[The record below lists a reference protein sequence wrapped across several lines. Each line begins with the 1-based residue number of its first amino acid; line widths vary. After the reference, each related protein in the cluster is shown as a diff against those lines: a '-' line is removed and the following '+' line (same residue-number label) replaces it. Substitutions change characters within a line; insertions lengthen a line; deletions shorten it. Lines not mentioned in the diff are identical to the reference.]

1 MSDQNAPFEQVFQ
14 ENKEKIFRLSYK
26 YLGNSI
32 DAEDITQE
40 TFIRAYKNYD
50 NFRNDSEIFSWLFRI
65 AINLCNEKNRAKRR
79 HKEKNIEIISMDAPG
94 KTDEDKQQIQFA
106 DKDDKKIVDHLII
119 KELQDCIR
127 EETAKLPAIYSE
139 VIILKELENYSYE
152 EIAKILDIP
161 LDTVGVRLI
170 RGRKILKENL
180 KNYI

>member
-1 MSDQNAPFEQVFQ
+1 
-14 ENKEKIFRLSYK
+14 
-26 YLGNSI
+26 
-32 DAEDITQE
+32 
-40 TFIRAYKNYD
+40 
-50 NFRNDSEIFSWLFRI
+50 
-65 AINLCNEKNRAKRR
+65 
-79 HKEKNIEIISMDAPG
+79 MDAPG